1 MLKWHKNCFV
11 GKNVRDLERIQEKL
25 ENRRLVPG
33 IYLLVLSENPRNI
46 MELFPAV
53 TLLQRTAADLCPE
66 IIGIALGKEEAVSL
80 AQEIIRQVYEETG
93 DVQVKEYLKNR

>member
-80 AQEIIRQVYEETG
+80 AEEIIRQVYEETG
-93 DVQVKEYLKNR
+93 EVQVKEYLKNR

>member
-1 MLKWHKNCFV
+1 MLKWYKNCFV

-46 MELFPAV
+46 MEMFPAV

-66 IIGIALGKEEAVSL
+66 IIGISLGKEEAVSL
-80 AQEIIRQVYEETG
+80 AEEIIRQVYEETG

>member
-53 TLLQRTAADLCPE
+53 TLLQRTVAGLCPE
-66 IIGIALGKEEAVSL
+66 IIGIACGKEEAVSL
-80 AQEIIRQVYEETG
+80 VEEIIRKVYKETG

>member
-46 MELFPAV
+46 MEMFPAV

-80 AQEIIRQVYEETG
+80 AEEIIRQVYEETG

>member
-33 IYLLVLSENPRNI
+33 IYLLVLSEHPRNI
-46 MELFPAV
+46 MEMFPAV

-80 AQEIIRQVYEETG
+80 AEEIIRQVYEETG

>member
-1 MLKWHKNCFV
+1 MLKWHNNCFV

-33 IYLLVLSENPRNI
+33 IYLLVLSDNPRNI

-80 AQEIIRQVYEETG
+80 AEEIIRQVYEETG

>member
-46 MELFPAV
+46 MEMFPAV

-80 AQEIIRQVYEETG
+80 AEEIIRQVYEETG
-93 DVQVKEYLKNR
+93 DVQVKKKKKNR

>member
-33 IYLLVLSENPRNI
+33 IYLLVLSENPQNI

-80 AQEIIRQVYEETG
+80 AEEIIRQVYEETG